1 MMKQMINSKKEM
13 NKYIFKKIKNEVIK
27 DIILT
32 YNGFCIVT
40 EKYQVNIFY
49 NVDTYDCFTKVNN
62 NTPNVN
68 FKDLYL
74 EDIHLNI
81 ECRSNQNNEL
91 NTRLVFIIT
100 MKNNINI
107 NINIEIESQIFLSHN
122 IKTAL
127 YNVKYH
133 NTERFGY
140 CRRQGFERQKFQPCT
155 NAQ

>member
-32 YNGFCIVT
+32 YSGFCIVT

-49 NVDTYDCFTKVNN
+49 NVDTYDCFIKANN

-81 ECRSNQNNEL
+81 ECRSNQNNGL

-107 NINIEIESQIFLSHN
+107 NINIEIESQTFLSHN
-122 IKTAL
+122 IKIAL

-133 NTERFGY
+133 NTELCDTYFYNWR
-140 CRRQGFERQKFQPCT
+140 
-155 NAQ
+155 